1 MIASMNIQRFHA
13 ENIYMC
19 KPIKNKIMSGG
30 MFYRIIYS
38 TDYVSMNG
46 IYITFDL
53 TGHICEIFPS
63 KFKIQF
69 GQPTNTQGSS
79 KSQNS
84 TIDNMSDNIIKA
96 LCDIEKNILTN
107 ISIPGKT
114 PLYKLNEQLK
124 QNNFKFFWLSEN
136 TNNNVPKAKDVSN
149 GSAPLQ
155 KACFVLKISGCWTTP
170 LSYGITYKFS
180 RVKSP

>member
-1 MIASMNIQRFHA
+1 MIAAMNIQRFHA

-19 KPIKNKIMSGG
+19 KPIKNKIMTGG

-38 TDYVSMNG
+38 TDSVSMNG
-46 IYITFDL
+46 IYITFEL
-53 TGHICEIFPS
+53 TGNICEIFPS

-69 GQPTNTQGSS
+69 GPHTNTAGGS
-79 KSQNS
+79 KTQNS
-84 TIDNMSDNIIKA
+84 TFDNITDNIIKA

-107 ISIPGKT
+107 ISISGKT
-114 PLYKLNEQLK
+114 PQYKLHEQLK

-136 TNNNVPKAKDVSN
+136 LNNNVPKAKDGTTS
-149 GSAPLQ
+149 LQ

-170 LSYGITYKFS
+170 VSYGITYKFS
-180 RVKSP
+180 RVNSPSL